1 MPKSSRNLRIRI
13 DGEFRVRPPR
23 RTFLV
28 LGLIAV
34 VVTIVLAT
42 GDNATVQL
50 FL

>member
-1 MPKSSRNLRIRI
+1 MPKSSRHLRIRI

-28 LGLIAV
+28 VSLIAV
-34 VVTIVLAT
+34 VVAIVLVA